1 MNNSLSMTTKRRK
14 QANHWRPIWKL
25 RKNETGEL
33 QFIPIKD
40 KKFSENS
47 SGTIYATVTSSV
59 MKSADKA
66 RALSTAIFK
75 AGGSVS
81 VVSVRLVSVATDED
95 KVEDIGDVFDSF
107 GCQWDFERDV

>member
-1 MNNSLSMTTKRRK
+1 MPSPLSMTTKRSK
-14 QANHWRPIWKL
+14 QTQHWRPMWKL
-25 RKNETGEL
+25 RKDETGEIK
-33 QFIPIKD
+33 FVPIKE
-40 KKFSENS
+40 KKISANS

-59 MKSADKA
+59 IKSADKA

-81 VVSVRLVSVATDED
+81 VVSGRLVSVATNED
-95 KVEDIGDVFDSF
+95 RVEDIGDVFDSF